1 MGSGQLYRC
10 QNPNCRKVA
19 VLQVDSTKQKSNP
32 RCSCGSEMKRP
43 YSKPQVRVLRLE
55 TLPVSSHE
63 NDTEE

>member
-19 VLQVDSTKQKSNP
+19 VLDSTKQSNP
-32 RCSCGSEMKRP
+32 RCTCGSEMKKP